1 MSLSKRFFER
11 QPTPA
16 EVLEHARQ
24 RVRFALSEVASDCA
38 PDCETLDDI
47 ARALVLA
54 LRDLE
59 ALQLTIAVL
68 RSNESFERKKGV
80 A

>member
-16 EVLEHARQ
+16 ERLEQARQ
-24 RVRFALSEVASDCA
+24 RVRFALSEVAADSA
-38 PDCETLDDI
+38 PDCETLDDV

-54 LRDLE
+54 LREME
-59 ALQLTIAVL
+59 ALQLTVAVMQ
-68 RSNESFERKKGV
+68 RNERMVSR
-80 A
+80 